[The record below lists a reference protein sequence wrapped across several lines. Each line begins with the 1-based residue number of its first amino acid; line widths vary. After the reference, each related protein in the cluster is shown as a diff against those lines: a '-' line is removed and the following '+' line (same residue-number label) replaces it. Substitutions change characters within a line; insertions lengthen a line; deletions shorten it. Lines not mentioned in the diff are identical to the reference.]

1 MTKKRISPPLLIVI
15 IFLITIMSGSVLLM
29 LPFSHHGKLSITD
42 AVFTETSAVCVTGLI
57 VKDTGRDFTLWGQ
70 LILLISIQL
79 GGLGIM
85 TISTFFYHLIKKDIS
100 LSNQQVI
107 RELVAKN
114 DFFDIANLVIK
125 IVTYTFIIETIGA
138 LLFAIK
144 FIPLYG
150 WGHGTYYSIFHSV
163 SSFCNAGFST
173 FSTSL
178 SHFYNSPLV
187 LLTSAFLLIFGG
199 LGFLV
204 LYELLELNIFK
215 KNIKVKIKKLS
226 VQAKIMVS
234 ATLFLLVIGA
244 ILFYFFEMKNT
255 LKGYSLGNKVLVSF
269 YQSATP
275 RTAGFNVVDMGHV
288 KPVTLLLN
296 DILMFIGAGPGSTA
310 GGIKITTIILL
321 IMVLFSFIREKDKV
335 VMYKKT
341 IPPIIVFR
349 AVSIFL
355 FAIFWVIIAYFILL
369 GTNFHVPISQNQ
381 DVSQRLLFELISA
394 FGTVGLST
402 GITPYLNMIGKLLII
417 VTMFVGRLGPTLI
430 ALTIRKDMFYS
441 QISYPEERIMVG

>member
-1 MTKKRISPPLLIVI
+1 MAKKRISPPLLIVI
-15 IFLITIMSGSVLLM
+15 IFLITILGGSILLM
-29 LPFSHHGKLSITD
+29 LPFSHHGKLSVTD
-42 AVFTETSAVCVTGLI
+42 AMFTETSAVCVTGLI

-70 LILLISIQL
+70 LIILLSIQL

-85 TISTFFYHLIKKDIS
+85 TISTFFYHLIKKDMS

-107 RELVAKN
+107 RALVAKD

-125 IVTYTFIIETIGA
+125 IIVYTFIIETIGA

-150 WGHGTYYSIFHSV
+150 WKHGTYFSVFHSV

-178 SHFYNSPLV
+178 AHFYNSPLV
-187 LLTSAFLLIFGG
+187 ILTSAFLLIFGG

-204 LYELLELNIFK
+204 LYELFELSIFK
-215 KNIKVKIKKLS
+215 KGIKIKLKKLS
-226 VQAKIMVS
+226 VQAKIMIS
-234 ATLFLLVIGA
+234 ISLLLLIVGA
-244 ILFYFFEMKNT
+244 ILFYLFEMKNT
-255 LKGYSLGNKVLVSF
+255 LGQYPVGDRILISF

-275 RTAGFNVVDMGHV
+275 RTAGFNIVNMGHV
-288 KPVTLLLN
+288 NPITLVLN

-310 GGIKITTIILL
+310 GGIKVTTIVLL
-321 IMVLFSFIREKDKV
+321 IMVLFSFLREKDKV

-341 IPPIIVFR
+341 IPPIIIFR

-355 FAIFWVIIAYFILL
+355 FAIFWIIISYFILL
-369 GTNFHVPISQNQ
+369 GTNFHVPISENQ

-402 GITPYLNMIGKLLII
+402 GITPYLNLIGKLLIM

-441 QISYPEERIMVG
+441 QVSYPEERIMVG